1 MADLK
6 KYNVGEL
13 RSAQILYSYGV
24 GSLIDLPYFSVM
36 LMGLDFWDVRN
47 SKEIVEARLLQ
58 SIRGLFQFEYAA
70 VKKLLFL
77 PMPEGS
83 LDGIPGEQLVGVPV
97 KTFPRWF
104 RCPQCNRLS
113 EISPYNIELE
123 ADSYKPENSR
133 YSHKSCKHS
142 KGTKYPTAIPVRRLV
157 ACKNGHIDDF
167 PWSYFVHGGDSKCNG
182 PFRWIENGVSGT
194 VDEIIIHC
202 DGCDKNQNL
211 VKAYS
216 DPNSLPKC
224 NGKHPHLGKD
234 FVGQECGIDLM
245 PIVLGASN
253 SWFSISRSTL
263 SIPEGES
270 ELAATVEQNWDTLS
284 DIESLV
290 EVKVSKKH
298 IEALTNYSDEDILS
312 EIQKKKSS
320 TDTTVKTEASNE
332 KDLKAPE
339 WRILSSAL
347 PKNDKDFKTT
357 FVSTPDGY
365 DKYFSRILKVERLRE
380 VTALLGFSRLE
391 SLGEFGDYENIPP
404 ATAPISKR
412 DITWLPAI
420 EVKGEG
426 IFFQFNEVEI
436 KKWLEKESLNDLRER
451 FMKSHIAF
459 RKARNHREPYT
470 ALFPDMRYVLLHSFS
485 HAIMRQLSLDCGY
498 SSSSLKERIYSR
510 NEGDGGGA
518 QAGVLIYTSASDSEG
533 TLGGLVRLA
542 EPDFLKRTL
551 DQMKED
557 MAICSSDPL
566 CSEHEPEA
574 NGLAIHGSSCHSCLL
589 APETACESGNK
600 YLDRK
605 VLVNTIRIS
614 DIGFF

>member
-1 MADLK
+1 MAELRN
-6 KYNVGEL
+6 YNVGEL

-36 LMGLDFWDVRN
+36 LMGLDFWETKN
-47 SKEIVEARLLQ
+47 SREIEEPRLLQ
-58 SIRGLFQFEYAA
+58 SIRKQFQYAT
-70 VKKLLFL
+70 VKKLKFL

-83 LDGIPGEQLVGVPV
+83 LDAIPGEQLVGVPV

-104 RCPQCNRLS
+104 RCPACDRLS
-113 EISPYNIELE
+113 EISPSNIELE

-133 YSHKSCKHS
+133 YAHKSCKHS
-142 KGTKYPTAIPVRRLV
+142 KGRKYPTALPVRRLV
-157 ACKNGHIDDF
+157 ACRNGHMDDF
-167 PWSYFVHGGDSKCNG
+167 PWSYFVHKGESSCKG
-182 PFRWIENGVSGT
+182 PFRWRENGVSGS
-194 VDEIIIHC
+194 VDEIVIYC
-202 DGCDKNQNL
+202 DGCDASQNL
-211 VKAYS
+211 VKAFS
-216 DPNSLPKC
+216 NPESLGNC

-234 FVGQECGIDLM
+234 FVDKKCDAELK

-263 SIPEGES
+263 SIPGGES
-270 ELAATVEQNWDTLS
+270 ELSSIIDLNWDKIS
-284 DIESLV
+284 DIESST
-290 EVKVSKKH
+290 EIKTIKKF
-298 IEALTNYSDEDILS
+298 IEGLNLYSDEEIFS
-312 EIQKKKSS
+312 EIQKRKNPSG
-320 TDTTVKTEASNE
+320 TAVKEGENE
-332 KDLKAPE
+332 RDLKAPE
-339 WRILSSAL
+339 WKILSSS
-347 PKNDKDFKTT
+347 PIKNDKDFKTT
-357 FVSTPDGY
+357 IVNTPDGY
-365 DKYFSRILKVERLRE
+365 ERFFSRILKVERLRE

-391 SLGEFGDYENIPP
+391 SLGEFGDYEELP

-412 DITWLPAI
+412 EIDWLPSI

-436 KKWLEKESLNDLRER
+436 RKWLKKENLNDLQAK
-451 FMKSHIAF
+451 FLKSHEAF
-459 RKARNHREPYT
+459 RKARNKPEPHS
-470 ALFPDMRYVLLHSFS
+470 ALFPDMRYILLHSFS

-510 NEGDGGGA
+510 NEGDVGGA

-557 MAICSSDPL
+557 MSICSSDPL